1 MHPSSSLLLPW
12 VALAALSRQP
22 GAQER
27 VDVSGLPMVFGPG
40 TNGFVVYKGPAVPNF
55 FWRCFDGVS
64 FSSIGE
70 VAEEAHM
77 LQAGDLASF
86 TVAYHVEGA
95 SGASGTCTAIV
106 KVYAGDPSDGVTP
119 PSGLLGSYTIPGLP
133 WSTATNHTFTHDLD
147 VPLAVPRDLWVG
159 VEIVAPPGA
168 HGSMLGASPDI
179 APFQNPAPTVGSTHN
194 LTWFGPASCTAP
206 PGELWDNGDL
216 LGTTLNYTLA
226 LRIDLSV
233 QCDHP
238 IPNGDF
244 ETAVLG
250 PWSGAGRY
258 GVAIAE
264 VAGVVP
270 PSGAFQ
276 GFADSGNL
284 LPTSSGLLP
293 AGRLLLELVS
303 GVPIATLDGLT
314 SGGPIAHGSLL
325 TQTLTVAA
333 GDVLSFKWNLLTNE
347 APGQAFQNDSAFFTV
362 SDLGVPG
369 GAPLALH
376 LGDTFSALAPS
387 TSLLYAYETG
397 YQAFSHTF
405 AAGGTYT
412 IGFGV
417 ADRSTASDDSAL
429 LVDCVELVA
438 GAPTNQ
444 PPSCSADLTLAQAA
458 FLEVAPGAF
467 VVTEG
472 ETLVVP
478 FTGTDPDGDD
488 LMVALAGDPLGSV
501 IAPTAGASPLA
512 TTLSWT
518 AGAAHKAGAPYTIAV
533 TFTDPSGTISTCQV
547 GVADVNL
554 NPDCTASDQTLEC
567 ASHEGAL
574 VTLDGSATDADD
586 PPANLVFQWFVS
598 DASVILDDP
607 SSPTP
612 TGLFP
617 VGITMATL
625 SVADGRG
632 GIDVHDALI
641 TVVDTTPPE
650 LLCTTDRAMLWP
662 PNHQMVPVRIVIVA
676 TDACAEPSD
685 ILPVTVRVSSS
696 ERDDAPGN
704 GDGNT
709 CGDVD
714 GRDGYLAPVDVTH
727 RFLYRA
733 DLGAWVGTV
742 KLRAERAGNGPGR
755 KYTVDVQ
762 AVDSQGNLA
771 VTSCVVIVPHD
782 RRHGGHG
789 DC

>member
-1 MHPSSSLLLPW
+1 MHPTSRLLI
-12 VALAALSRQP
+12 VAALACLASAPL
-22 GAQER
+22 AQER

-40 TNGFVVYKGPAVPNF
+40 TNGFVVYKGPAIPNF

-86 TVAYHVEGA
+86 TIAYHVEGA
-95 SGASGTCTAIV
+95 TGASGTCTAIV
-106 KVYAGDPSDGVTP
+106 KVYASDPNDSVTP

-133 WSTATNHTFTHDLD
+133 WSTATNHTFTHDLA
-147 VPLAVPRDLWVG
+147 VPLAVPRDLWIG

-168 HGSMLGASPDI
+168 HGSLLGASPDI

-226 LRIDLSV
+226 LRIDLALN
-233 QCDHP
+233 CEHP

-258 GVAIAE
+258 GVALAE

-270 PSGAFQ
+270 PSGAHQ
-276 GFADSGNL
+276 GFADTGNL
-284 LPTSSGLLP
+284 LPTGTAPIP
-293 AGRLLLELVS
+293 AGRLLLELAS
-303 GVPIATLDGLT
+303 GVPIATLDALT
-314 SGGPIAHGSLL
+314 SGGVITQGSLL

-333 GDVLSFKWNLLTNE
+333 GDELSFKWNLLTNE
-347 APGQAFQNDSAFFTV
+347 VPGQALSNDSAFFTV
-362 SDLGVPG
+362 AG
-369 GAPLALH
+369 GAPVALH
-376 LGDTFSALAPS
+376 LGDTFTALAPS
-387 TSLLYAYETG
+387 TSWLYARETG
-397 YQAFSHTF
+397 YQSFRYTF
-405 AAGGTYT
+405 PVGGTYT
-412 IGFGV
+412 LGFGV
-417 ADRSTASDDSAL
+417 ADRFTVSDDSAL

-438 GAPTNQ
+438 GAVVNQ
-444 PPSCSADLTLAQAA
+444 PPSCNVDLSLAQAA

-472 ETLVVP
+472 ETLIVP
-478 FTGTDPDGDD
+478 FTGTDPDGGE
-488 LMVALAGDPLGSV
+488 LMVSVAGHPLGTV
-501 IAPTAGASPLA
+501 IAPVAGASPLA
-512 TTLSWT
+512 TTLAWT
-518 AGAAHKAGAPYTIAV
+518 AGASDKAGAPYTIAV
-533 TFTDPSGTISTCQV
+533 TFTDPSGASSTCEV

-567 ASHEGAL
+567 TDHEGAL
-574 VTLDGSATDADD
+574 VTLDGSATDPDD
-586 PPANLVFQWFVS
+586 PAQNLLFHWFVS
-598 DASVILDDP
+598 DASVLLDDP
-607 SSPTP
+607 ASPAP
-612 TGLFP
+612 TGFFP

-625 SVADGRG
+625 TVADGRG
-632 GIDVHDALI
+632 GIDVHDVLI

-662 PNHQMVPVRIVIVA
+662 PKHAMIPVEIVIVA
-676 TDACAEPSD
+676 TDACAAPDE

-696 ERDDAPGN
+696 EPDNAWGN

-714 GRDGYLAPVDVTH
+714 GHDGFQAPVDVTH
-727 RFLYRA
+727 RLTYDPVQGVWR
-733 DLGAWVGTV
+733 GSVR
-742 KLRAERAGNGPGR
+742 LRAERAGNGPGR
-755 KYTVDVQ
+755 KYTIDVQ
-762 AVDSQGNLA
+762 AVDSHGNVA